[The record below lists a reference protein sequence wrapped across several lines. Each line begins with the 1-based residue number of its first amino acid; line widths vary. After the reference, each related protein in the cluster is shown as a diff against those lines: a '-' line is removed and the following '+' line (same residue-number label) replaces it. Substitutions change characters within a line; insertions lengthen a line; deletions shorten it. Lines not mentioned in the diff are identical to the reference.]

1 QGLSL
6 GAPRADGLGDG
17 DRDLLGMAH
26 AARRRVLED
35 VMAQGVP
42 FFRPDIGSEE
52 IQEVVSALE
61 SGWLTTGPRVK
72 TFEEE
77 FAKAV
82 GAEHAI
88 AVNSCTAALHLA
100 VEALG
105 LRAGEAV
112 IVPTMTFAATAAGV
126 P

>member
-1 QGLSL
+1 RAASGAQGLSL
-6 GAPRADGLGDG
+6 DAPRADGLGEG
-17 DRDLLGMAH
+17 IGRHSG
-26 AARRRVLED
+26 ED
-35 VMAQGVP
+35 VMAQVVP
-42 FFRPDIGSEE
+42 YFRPDIGSEE
-52 IQEVVSALE
+52 IQEVVSSLE
-61 SGWLTTGPRVK
+61 SGWLTTGPKVK